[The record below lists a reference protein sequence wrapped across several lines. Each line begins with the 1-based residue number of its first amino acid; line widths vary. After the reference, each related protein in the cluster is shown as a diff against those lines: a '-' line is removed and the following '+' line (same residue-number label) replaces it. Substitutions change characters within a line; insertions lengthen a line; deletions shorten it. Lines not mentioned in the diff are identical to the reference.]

1 MSVANAVNP
10 ELVRDKFKRVA
21 AIQDQMASEQGAFMS
36 AQKRHRE
43 DISEI
48 LDEAKAIGVPRKVFK
63 AKLKQIK
70 AGVDFDH
77 AADNLDED
85 ERSMLDVVTEAL
97 GDFGDSPLG
106 QAAREAA
113 KAEDESGAA
122 APTTAA
128 GKRAARRGAALT
140 SLAGGKASEPTQA
153 EKNAEALKG
162 IKPLN

>member
-1 MSVANAVNP
+1 MSVANAVDP
-10 ELVRDKFKRVA
+10 ELVRDKFKRVQK
-21 AIQDQMASEQGAFMS
+21 IQDQMASEQGAFMA
-36 AQKRHRE
+36 AQKNHRS

-85 ERSMLDVVTEAL
+85 ERSLLDVVSEAL

-106 QAAREAA
+106 RAAKEAA
-113 KAEDESGAA
+113 AAEDDENKAGAPKTAA
-122 APTTAA
+122 A
-128 GKRAARRGAALT
+128 KRSAKRGAALD
-140 SLAGGKASEPTQA
+140 SLTGGEPTQA
-153 EKNAEALKG
+153 EKNAAALEAG
-162 IKPLN
+162 IRPLN